1 MVSLELMTYDY
12 CITMAKYE
20 EISVIIRTDDLVK
33 VTEF

>member
-33 VTEF
+33 VPEF